1 MSGEKRTLGAAIFAD
16 IDSNEYLNKLYE
28 KILYNYALHLLQLD
42 QKKEPKEFSD
52 KEMRD
57 ALRFADLLCKSND
70 PEKANNHKIWAQ
82 EIVILLNELYPDHT
96 LIKLYA
102 GDVFS
107 SAGNHKGIERINSD
121 YKDITALERCFSEYS
136 ADYLTIPANPG
147 ERFFAP
153 QKAAYDHLTDD
164 CFSYSAPTSMGKSF
178 IMRMFIKYEVT
189 HEVQKNYALI
199 VPTKALI
206 NEVRGKVI
214 DDLGENG
221 NPERIN
227 YLEKY
232 NYRVVMAASD
242 IALEED
248 HNYIFVLTPE
258 RLLYLLISEPDI
270 QIDHLFIDEAHKL
283 SGKNSR
289 APFYYKVV
297 DMLLKREHK
306 PHFIFA
312 SPNIPNPQV
321 YLRMMTDIEAGD
333 DNKLA
338 ISYSPVV
345 QVKFLVDLKNR
356 EIQVYNEHNSN
367 RIHIANIRQR
377 NGRNAR
383 LTDILLKF
391 EQMNK
396 GLSEK
401 KRKQTIVYFNG
412 RNKAIDAAREFSDAL
427 GDAGILAI
435 YQLQYVHG

>member
-42 QKKEPKEFSD
+42 QKKQPMEFD
-52 KEMRD
+52 KKEMRD
-57 ALRFADLLCKSND
+57 ALRFADLLAKSND
-70 PEKANNHKIWAQ
+70 PEKASAHKIWAQ
-82 EIVILLNELYPDHT
+82 EIVILLNELYPEHS

-107 SAGNHKGIERINSD
+107 SVGNHKGIERINSE
-121 YKDITALERCFSEYS
+121 YQDITALERFFAEYRD
-136 ADYLTIPANPG
+136 DYLTIPASPND
-147 ERFFAP
+147 RFFAP
-153 QKAAYDHLTDD
+153 QKEAYDHLTDE

-189 HEVQKNYALI
+189 HEAQKNYALI

-214 DDLGENG
+214 DDLGEKG
-221 NPERIN
+221 NPEGIN
-227 YLEKY
+227 YLERF

-242 IALEED
+242 ISLEED
-248 HNYIFVLTPE
+248 HNFIFVLTPE
-258 RLLYLLISEPDI
+258 RLLYLLISEPQV
-270 QIDHLFIDEAHKL
+270 QIDYLFIDEAHKL

-333 DNKLA
+333 DNKLS

-356 EIQVYNEHNSN
+356 EIQVYNEHDKN
-367 RIHIANIRQR
+367 RIHVANIRQM

-383 LTDILLKF
+383 LTDILMKF
-391 EQMNK
+391 EKMNE
-396 GLSEK
+396 GLPEE
-401 KRKQTIVYFNG
+401 KRKQTLVYFNG
-412 RNKAIDAAREFSDAL
+412 WN
-427 GDAGILAI
+427 
-435 YQLQYVHG
+435 

>member
-1 MSGEKRTLGAAIFAD
+1 MSGKKRTLGAAIFAD

-333 DNKLA
+333 ENKLA

-345 QVKFLVDLKNR
+345 
-356 EIQVYNEHNSN
+356 
-367 RIHIANIRQR
+367 
-377 NGRNAR
+377 
-383 LTDILLKF
+383 
-391 EQMNK
+391 
-396 GLSEK
+396 
-401 KRKQTIVYFNG
+401 
-412 RNKAIDAAREFSDAL
+412 
-427 GDAGILAI
+427 
-435 YQLQYVHG
+435 